1 MRRRSIRLGIPIA
14 LVLLAV
20 MYVSISY
27 LMASGVT
34 KAERKALE
42 TSPASYGLDFED
54 VEFSPRNGVLI
65 LSGWYIEG
73 EAGQP
78 TIIFVHGLNSNRE
91 GNLELASRLVERGF
105 SAMMFD
111 LRGHGSSGGE
121 KTSGGYHERRDV
133 LGAFDYLVG
142 RGVQAEKVGVLG
154 FSMGAAAALLGV
166 AEEPKIRAMI
176 ADSSYANV
184 SDLIA
189 QETARE
195 TPFPEWMVPVFVPGM
210 DLMAGLF
217 FDIDIGAMVPQDAV
231 SRLNY
236 PILLMH
242 GTADERIPVD
252 SSIRI
257 HLASHPDS
265 SLWLVDDVG
274 HTDAFDEH
282 PDEYVERVV
291 AYFESRLG
299 GE

>member
-1 MRRRSIRLGIPIA
+1 MIRLGIPIA
-14 LVLLAV
+14 LALLAAV

-34 KAERKALE
+34 KAERKPLE
-42 TSPASYGLDFED
+42 TSPASYGLEFED
-54 VEFSPRNGVLI
+54 VEFTPRNGDLT

-78 TIIFVHGLNSNRE
+78 TIIIVHGLNRNRE
-91 GNLELASRLVERGF
+91 SNLELASRLAGRDY
-105 SAMMFD
+105 SIMLFD
-111 LRGHGSSGGE
+111 LRGHGRSGGE
-121 KTSGGYHERRDV
+121 KISGGYHERRDV
-133 LGAFDYLVG
+133 LGAFDYLVS
-142 RGVQAEKVGVLG
+142 RGALAEKIGVLG

-166 AEEPKIRAMI
+166 AEEPRIRALV

-231 SRLNY
+231 ARLDY
-236 PILLMH
+236 PILLIH
-242 GTADERIPVD
+242 GTADERIPVE
-252 SSIRI
+252 SSERIRM
-257 HLASHPDS
+257 ASHPDS
-265 SLWLVDDVG
+265 SLWLVDGLG

>member
-1 MRRRSIRLGIPIA
+1 MRRRSVRLGIPIA
-14 LVLLAV
+14 LLLLAV

-42 TSPASYGLDFED
+42 TSPASYGLEFED
-54 VEFSPRNGVLI
+54 VEFSPRNGDLT

-78 TIIFVHGLNSNRE
+78 TIIFVHGLNTNRE
-91 GNLELASRLVERGF
+91 SKLELASRLVERGF
-105 SAMMFD
+105 SALLFD
-111 LRGHGSSGGE
+111 LRGHGRSGGD

-133 LGAFDYLVG
+133 LGAFDYLVQ
-142 RGVQAEKVGVLG
+142 RGAQAEKVGVLG

-166 AEEPKIRAMI
+166 AEEPQIRAVV
-176 ADSSYANV
+176 ADSSYANI

-231 SRLNY
+231 TRLDY
-236 PILLMH
+236 PVLLIH

-252 SSIRI
+252 SSVRI
-257 HLASHPDS
+257 HLASPPGS
-265 SLWLVDDVG
+265 SLWRVDGVG

-282 PDEYVERVV
+282 PDEYVERVA